1 MRLNV
6 GLLQLQWL
14 QERVT
19 AAECTWHVVQKFGMV
34 GKKKAQV
41 LVASTRLAE
50 VTHAAT
56 LIQVPIVSLFVRTTT
71 DFVSVGCMEK
81 LLVSAL
87 VQTISKGWKPSRCA
101 VDPEAIIAMAFSYR
115 IPCIARIQCFGC

>member
-1 MRLNV
+1 M
-6 GLLQLQWL
+6 QLRWL

-56 LIQVPIVSLFVRTTT
+56 LIQVPIASLLVRTTT
-71 DFVSVGCMEK
+71 DFVCAGCLEK

-87 VQTISKGWKPSRCA
+87 VQTISKGWKRPRCE
-101 VDPEAIIAMAFSYR
+101 VDPEATIAMAFSYR
-115 IPCIARIQCFGC
+115 ITCIA